1 MELGYLHVSD
11 LTLDIWA
18 KSYQGVSASQ
28 MVFLLESPEYRSVRG
43 ERKVALDKLKYA
55 GGPIVKKKGL
65 NPYEVEKLNL

>member
-1 MELGYLHVSD
+1 
-11 LTLDIWA
+11 
-18 KSYQGVSASQ
+18 